1 MIKKINFLLI
11 IIINNITMMQQQ
23 QQKNHFYQDS
33 LRINKKAQ
41 QSRNKT
47 IVA

>member
-1 MIKKINFLLI
+1 
-11 IIINNITMMQQQ
+11 MMQQTT
-23 QQKNHFYQDS
+23 QKKSYINQDS

>member
-1 MIKKINFLLI
+1 
-11 IIINNITMMQQQ
+11 MMQQQ
-23 QQKNHFYQDS
+23 QQKNHQDS